1 MLTVAV
7 GLLVV
12 KEMRMRIKINICGCW
27 YWGEAGLQWWLV
39 VASYGCEL
47 YRGLRKMERQRESE
61 K

>member
-1 MLTVAV
+1 M
-7 GLLVV
+7 GHEFGWV
-12 KEMRMRIKINICGCW
+12 KLGMGGGFCGGSCDCW